1 MKAPEASDV
10 LRPPENYTLSEE
22 IIELGTLGKVHIVR
36 LDNPNTDDVVIINGG
51 SGHFTQR
58 ASRGF
63 ARIAHM
69 SGSDILTYDYPGRG
83 GTTLA
88 ATADTLIAMGPELVA
103 AYRRIGWLKN
113 GQNYVYGFSFGGSNA
128 SNMARVGGFNGLIL
142 DSTTSDIVALGRNM
156 SPQAVRPFVRLKID
170 GDLSRFDYFN
180 YAVSARVPILLLS
193 ASDDELATPAI
204 IQDFATKLRA
214 EGADVTQSSSSGGHG
229 RAIYGDDTLVAIR
242 DFMAKTKKKGFV
254 PKLN

>member
-1 MKAPEASDV
+1 MKRTILAVATSFLCISCTAVIDEASLLPTLKAPEASDV

-142 DSTTSDIVALGRNM
+142 DSTTSDIVALGRDM
-156 SPQAVRPFVRLKID
+156 SPQA
-170 GDLSRFDYFN
+170 
-180 YAVSARVPILLLS
+180 
-193 ASDDELATPAI
+193 DELATPAI

-242 DFMAKTKKKGFV
+242 DFMAKTKK
-254 PKLN
+254 